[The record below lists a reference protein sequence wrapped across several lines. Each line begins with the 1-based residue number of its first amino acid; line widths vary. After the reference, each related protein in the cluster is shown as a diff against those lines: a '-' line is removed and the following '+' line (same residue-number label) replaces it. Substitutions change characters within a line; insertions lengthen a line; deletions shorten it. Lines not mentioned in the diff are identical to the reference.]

1 MKLWTCLATPG
12 LPSEVKSGP
21 ALSVSLKSVSSV
33 SLTVPPG
40 CRQDEGFL
48 EKGRLLPREV
58 REWRKGKP
66 SLFTSSSSSIINH
79 SLSPLYSLLFSLLP
93 LSLTLPLRSA
103 GPCRT
108 AGCQQTGTRALA
120 QGERGRKAKSESRQ
134 LPRSAGVVG
143 VELAAGQPRQLP
155 VPRAVASS
163 NIFTQAQTYIGKRNR
178 HSTHERLITGKIA
191 KRAKFTSFQLFR
203 QKWQL
208 LEE

>member
-1 MKLWTCLATPG
+1 MKFSTRSKVSTKCSNDIFLRLSPIYHPLQAKKVSRKHLDNDEKVKLWTCLATPG

-79 SLSPLYSLLFSLLP
+79 PLPP
-93 LSLTLPLRSA
+93 L
-103 GPCRT
+103 
-108 AGCQQTGTRALA
+108 
-120 QGERGRKAKSESRQ
+120 
-134 LPRSAGVVG
+134 
-143 VELAAGQPRQLP
+143 
-155 VPRAVASS
+155 
-163 NIFTQAQTYIGKRNR
+163 
-178 HSTHERLITGKIA
+178 
-191 KRAKFTSFQLFR
+191 FTSFITFPPPAHSSSVQCVSMPPSWLSTDWDTSAR
-203 QKWQL
+203 SRRTRPKGKI
-208 LEE
+208 

>member
-1 MKLWTCLATPG
+1 MAQG
-12 LPSEVKSGP
+12 Q
-21 ALSVSLKSVSSV
+21 AQSVH
-33 SLTVPPG
+33 
-40 CRQDEGFL
+40 FL
-48 EKGRLLPREV
+48 
-58 REWRKGKP
+58 
-66 SLFTSSSSSIINH
+66 LFLH
-79 SLSPLYSLLFSLLP
+79 YKSLSPPLIFTSFFHFSP
-93 LSLTLPLRSA
+93 LWLILPLRSGA
-103 GPCRT
+103 GPCRP

-143 VELAAGQPRQLP
+143 VELAAGQPRQPP

-203 QKWQL
+203 QK
-208 LEE
+208 